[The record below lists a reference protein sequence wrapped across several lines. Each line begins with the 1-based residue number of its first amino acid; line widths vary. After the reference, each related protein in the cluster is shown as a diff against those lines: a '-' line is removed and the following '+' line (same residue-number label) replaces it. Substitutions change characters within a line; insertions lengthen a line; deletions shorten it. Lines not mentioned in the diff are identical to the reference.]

1 MYNDIARNKRK
12 TVLLVS
18 FFSIIILLLGW
29 VFGAQNGDVVSGIVI
44 AGVISLVMTLI
55 SYYQGDRVA
64 LKVSGARSIAK
75 QDAPE
80 LYRLVENLSIAQ
92 GVPMPA
98 VYLIKDS
105 SPNAFATGRDPKHA
119 SVAVTTGLIQLLDK
133 LELEGVLA
141 HELSHIRNY
150 DIRVMTIVVVLVGAI
165 LLLSDWLTRSF
176 LYGRRRDDNGGQ
188 AGAILLVI

>member
-1 MYNDIARNKRK
+1 MYIDIARNKRK

-119 SVAVTTGLIQLLDK
+119 SVAVLRPI
-133 LELEGVLA
+133 
-141 HELSHIRNY
+141 NC
-150 DIRVMTIVVVLVGAI
+150 
-165 LLLSDWLTRSF
+165 
-176 LYGRRRDDNGGQ
+176 
-188 AGAILLVI
+188 